1 MEQFSNLN
9 TYVNILTYL
18 ISFISYGQINILSTI
33 YVAENAEMHIAVDKT
48 TFNNGGVYTERTTGH
63 YGLLSFASDVDW
75 EGADIDANIDG
86 FIRIY
91 EHQSFV
97 FPSGDQEAFQPAM
110 IERTDERSPVD
121 LAFYNKEHEN
131 TDKEFL
137 IEQISPFYWTVY
149 GEHPAILSFSWNT
162 LNNIQALSNNTLD
175 NLSIV
180 GFDGTQWR
188 FIDAAVD
195 ESNFYDNSAV
205 TLLSGTISSKNPV
218 NLEGY
223 EAYSLGSVIKKE
235 EMIRVSQGFTPN
247 GDGINDTWYIDGI
260 EKFPDAEIT
269 VFNRWGSEV
278 FKSYGNYDNNN
289 GWNGTYKNNSEPLPD
304 GSYMYIIFTNK
315 ENSDNMK
322 GWIYITQ

>member
-1 MEQFSNLN
+1 MVHFSNIFKC
-9 TYVNILTYL
+9 VNILTYL
-18 ISFISYGQINILSTI
+18 FSFFCYSQINILSTI

-48 TFNNGGVYTERTTGH
+48 TFNDGGVYTERTTGR
-63 YGLLSFASDVDW
+63 YGLLSFASEVTW

-91 EHQSFV
+91 NHQNFV
-97 FPSGDQEAFQPAM
+97 FPSGDQEAFQPTM
-110 IERTDERSPVD
+110 IKRTEERSPVD
-121 LAFYNKEHEN
+121 LAFYNKKHEN
-131 TDKEFL
+131 SNKEFL

-149 GEHPAILSFSWNT
+149 GEHPAVISFSWNA
-162 LNNIQALSNNTLD
+162 LNNIQGLSNNSLD

-195 ESNFYDNSAV
+195 QNNFYDNSAV
-205 TLLSGTISSKNPV
+205 TLLSGSISSKNPV
-218 NLEGY
+218 YLEGY

-260 EKFPDAEIT
+260 EKVPDAEIT
-269 VFNRWGSEV
+269 VFNRWGLEV
-278 FKSYGNYDNNN
+278 FKSHGNYDNNI
-289 GWNGTYKNNSEPLPD
+289 GWDGTYKNNSKTLPD
-304 GSYMYIIFTNK
+304 GSYLYIIFTNK
-315 ENSDNMK
+315 ENSDNMQ